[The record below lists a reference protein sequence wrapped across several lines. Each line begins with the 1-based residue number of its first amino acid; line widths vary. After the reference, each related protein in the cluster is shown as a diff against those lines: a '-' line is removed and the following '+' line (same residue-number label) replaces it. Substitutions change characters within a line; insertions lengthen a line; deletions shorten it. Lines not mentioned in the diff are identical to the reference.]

1 MTQEEYIEHI
11 DRFKVIFVGDAG
23 TGKTSFINR
32 IIENEFNEYYE
43 PSIGVDFMS
52 KNVRFKGN
60 NIRIQIWDTS
70 GQEKY
75 KGLIPS
81 YIRNSS
87 IVFII
92 YDVSNRTSFEN
103 IPKWIDFVKS
113 IENTTLILLGNKI
126 DLNRKVETN
135 EGKKLAKDKGIL
147 FFESNAKSNEN
158 IKKIFLSSL
167 VEVLPIFEFN
177 SIDEKKKN

>member
-1 MTQEEYIEHI
+1 MIEEEYIEEKANI
-11 DRFKVIFVGDAG
+11 FKFFFVGDAG
-23 TGKTSFINR
+23 TGKTSIINR

-43 PSIGVDFMS
+43 PSIDIDFMS
-52 KNVRFKGN
+52 KNIRFKGN
-60 NIRIQIWDTS
+60 NFKIKNWVTS

-92 YDVSNRTSFEN
+92 YDVSNLTSFKN
-103 IPKWIDFVKS
+103 IPKWIYFFKS
-113 IENTTLILLGNKI
+113 IENTVLILWGNKI
-126 DLNRKVETN
+126 DLKREVETN

-147 FFESNAKSNEN
+147 FFESSAKSIEN

-167 VEVLPIFEFN
+167 IEVLPIFGFN
-177 SIDEKKKN
+177 GIYEKKK

>member
-1 MTQEEYIEHI
+1 MGYF
-11 DRFKVIFVGDAG
+11 R
-23 TGKTSFINR
+23 
-32 IIENEFNEYYE
+32 
-43 PSIGVDFMS
+43 
-52 KNVRFKGN
+52 
-60 NIRIQIWDTS
+60 
-70 GQEKY
+70 QEKY
-75 KGLIPS
+75 KDLIPS

-126 DLNRKVETN
+126 GLNRKVETN

-147 FFESNAKSNEN
+147 FFESSAKSIEN

-167 VEVLPIFEFN
+167 VEVLTIFEFN
-177 SIDEKKKN
+177 EVGEKKK